1 MIFKLV
7 QLAKAHPE
15 FYDNSVYIARNP
27 FKAVG
32 DVLVLA
38 GDTLPLIA
46 PDTSDMQLI

>member
-1 MIFKLV
+1 MKV
-7 QLAKAHPE
+7 QYASDLHLE